1 MKKVKKHNCVKWTFV
16 LLSQADI
23 WLSHALPNNYYD
35 YDNIEEFRK
44 YGRRAAISYVATSF
58 PLIIF
63 KIMLISYLL
72 IMGQQVIKI
81 LEGAG
86 YVKYPTLARV
96 LMFCLAFFQ
105 FFITSEK
112 IMTRGSTEFIVFWSN
127 DLSEDYRCT

>member
-35 YDNIEEFRK
+35 YKNIEEFRK
-44 YGRRAAISYVATSF
+44 YGRRAAISYIATSF

-72 IMGQQVIKI
+72 IMGQQMIKI
-81 LEGAG
+81 FEKAG
-86 YVKYPTLARV
+86 YLRYPTLARV
-96 LMFCLAFFQ
+96 LMFCLAFF
-105 FFITSEK
+105 
-112 IMTRGSTEFIVFWSN
+112 
-127 DLSEDYRCT
+127 